1 MNAATFAT
9 SFRRSDTDPYRRIAF
24 YTGLFWVITYITSIP
39 ALLLF
44 DPVLNHPGYIVG
56 AGDDNRIFLG
66 AFLELILIIANIG
79 TAIVPLAIL
88 KRQSERLAIGFLAAR
103 IMESVFIAVGILSV
117 LAVVA
122 LRQDYGG
129 VGSADSASLVIAGK
143 SLVAVKDLTFLLGP
157 GFVVG
162 IGNGMIMGYLM
173 YRSGLV
179 PRSMAMLG
187 LVGGPLICASGIA
200 MMFGI
205 FELGSPWQMIATVP
219 EFFWELSLGIWL
231 IAKGFNASSR
241 VMSSPAAAPQA
252 VAAD

>member
-1 MNAATFAT
+1 MNATTLATP
-9 SFRRSDTDPYRRIAF
+9 FRGTDTDPYRRIAL

-39 ALLLF
+39 ALFLF

-88 KRQSERLAIGFLAAR
+88 RRQSERLAIGFLAAR
-103 IMESVFIAVGILSV
+103 IMESVFIAVGIVSV

-122 LRQDYGG
+122 LRQNGG
-129 VGSADSASLVIAGK
+129 GEDPASLVIAGK

-162 IGNGMIMGYLM
+162 IGNGLIMGYLM
-173 YRSGLV
+173 YRSGLI
-179 PRSMAMLG
+179 PRGLAMLG
-187 LVGGPLICASGIA
+187 LVGCPLICASGVA
-200 MMFGI
+200 MMFGV
-205 FELGSPWQMIATVP
+205 FELGSPLQMLATVP
-219 EFFWELSLGIWL
+219 EFIWELSLGIWL
-231 IAKGFNASSR
+231 IARGFNTSAR
-241 VMSSPAAAPQA
+241 VLSAPTVAPQA
-252 VAAD
+252 VPAD